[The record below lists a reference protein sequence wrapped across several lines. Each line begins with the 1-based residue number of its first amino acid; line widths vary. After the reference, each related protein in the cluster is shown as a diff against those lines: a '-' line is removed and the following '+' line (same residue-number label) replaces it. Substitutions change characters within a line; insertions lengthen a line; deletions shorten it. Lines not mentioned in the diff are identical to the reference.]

1 LLRCDNAAPLGAT
14 MKKNLLTIVF
24 AFLFVSSLQAQT
36 SSKKESS
43 ILEDKIIDTI
53 ASLKEVVERSKYV
66 EEQTK
71 GKRHLKFAIWDKPKK
86 GTSYYW
92 VKVME
97 DNGIALYT
105 HFNFYVYPKT
115 MTIKYY
121 DTINDKV
128 IDLTTWRKNQKG

>member
-1 LLRCDNAAPLGAT
+1 MNKSILIIMST
-14 MKKNLLTIVF
+14 
-24 AFLFVSSLQAQT
+24 FLFVPFLHAQT
-36 SSKKESS
+36 SHNNASLK
-43 ILEDKIIDTI
+43 LEGKIIDTI

-71 GKRHLKFAIWDKPKK
+71 GKRHLQFAIWNRPKK
-86 GTSYYW
+86 ATPYYW

-97 DNGIALYT
+97 DNGVSLYT

-121 DTINDKV
+121 DTINDRI
-128 IDLTTWRKNQKG
+128 IDLATWRKNEKD